1 MANVIESLFGLGLPQ
16 QQQAAPAFNPLGNL
30 SAMGAAAGAS
40 LRQNIAGAFGQQT
53 PQQAL
58 SSIIQQTQQQ
68 TDLGTPEGL
77 VQLANNLNQFPQFS
91 GIALAMRQEASKLS
105 EQKQKTQAEVFAR
118 GAQAQKD
125 IIETQVK
132 LRQVNLDEQ
141 LRQEL
146 SQLPENA
153 TEEEFNKVLM
163 KYGSPDKVI
172 AALQA
177 GEARRERMAFQRE
190 MQQQRI
196 DLARQNLELRIE
208 AADLKKMDKEE
219 ARQNKLQGA
228 LGVADNVITVAKTA
242 LGQVSGFTAGMLG
255 RPLSALGI
263 PAAVDLEEN
272 LKTIQANLGFKELQ
286 AMRDASPTGGALGQV
301 ALKELEFLQAA
312 LTSLSN
318 RQSPEQLS
326 KNLNKVVTHY
336 TNWRNAVSGQMP
348 SAQQPSVAEVPTAP
362 TRQMQPVAPTTPTE
376 STQGWKI
383 LNVR

>member
-1 MANVIESLFGLGLPQ
+1 MANVMQSLFGLSMQPQ
-16 QQQAAPAFNPLGNL
+16 QPVAADPLQAFSGLISGT
-30 SAMGAAAGAS
+30 GTS
-40 LRQNIAGAFGQQT
+40 LQQNITSAFGQMT

-58 SSIIQQTQQQ
+58 SGIVQRTQQEA
-68 TDLGTPEGL
+68 DLGTPEGL
-77 VQLANNLNQFPQFS
+77 IQLANNLNQLPQFS
-91 GIALAMRQEASKLS
+91 GLALAMRQEASNLAQ
-105 EQKQKTQAEVFAR
+105 QKQKTQAEVFAK

-125 IIETQVK
+125 IIETQK
-132 LRQVNLDEQ
+132 TLRQIDLDER

-153 TEEEFNKVLM
+153 TEEQFNKVLM

-172 AALQA
+172 ASLQA
-177 GEARRERMAFQRE
+177 GEARRERMSFQRE

-208 AADLKKMDKEE
+208 AADIKKMDKEE

-286 AMRDASPTGGALGQV
+286 AMREASPTGGALGQV

-318 RQSPEQLS
+318 RQSPEQLN

-348 SAQQPSVAEVPTAP
+348 SAQQPSAAEVPTAP
-362 TRQMQPVAPTTPTE
+362 TRQMQPVAPTTSGLPAGVTVE
-376 STQGWKI
+376 RI
-383 LNVR
+383 R

>member
-1 MANVIESLFGLGLPQ
+1 MANVMQSLFGLSMQPQ
-16 QQQAAPAFNPLGNL
+16 QPMAATPLQAVSGMISQAGESLQQ
-30 SAMGAAAGAS
+30 S
-40 LRQNIAGAFGQQT
+40 ITGAFGQQT

-58 SSIIQQTQQQ
+58 NRIIQQTQQQ
-68 TDLGTPEGL
+68 TDLSTPEGL
-77 VQLANNLNQFPQFS
+77 VQLANNVNQLPQFS
-91 GIALAMRQEASKLS
+91 GIALALRQEAANLS
-105 EQKQKTQAEVFAR
+105 QQQQKTQAEVYAR

-125 IIETQVK
+125 IVETQAK
-132 LRQVNLDEQ
+132 MRQVNLDEQ

-146 SQLPENA
+146 SKLPENA
-153 TEEEFNKVLM
+153 TEEQYNKILM

-172 AALQA
+172 ASLQA

-196 DLARQNLELRIE
+196 DLARQNLDLRIE
-208 AADLKKMDKEE
+208 AANLKKMDKEE

-228 LGVADNVITVAKTA
+228 LGVADNVVAVAKTA

-255 RPLSALGI
+255 KPLSALGV

-286 AMRDASPTGGALGQV
+286 TMRDASPTGGALGQV

-326 KNLNKVVTHY
+326 KNLNKVVLHY
-336 TNWRNAVSGQMP
+336 TNWRNAVSGQTP
-348 SAQQPSVAEVPTAP
+348 SAQQPSAAEVPPAP
-362 TRQMQPVAPTTPTE
+362 ATQAQPATPAQ

>member
-1 MANVIESLFGLGLPQ
+1 MANVMQSLFGLSMGQ
-16 QQQAAPAFNPLGNL
+16 QQPVASDPMQAFSGLIGRT
-30 SAMGAAAGAS
+30 GGS
-40 LRQNIAGAFGQQT
+40 LQQNITGAFGQQT

-58 SSIIQQTQQQ
+58 SSIIQRTQQEV
-68 TDLGTPEGL
+68 DLGTPEGL
-77 VQLANNLNQFPQFS
+77 VQLANNLNQLPQFS
-91 GIALAMRQEASKLS
+91 GMALAMRQEAANLAQ
-105 EQKQKTQAEVFAR
+105 QKQKTQAEVFAK

-125 IIETQVK
+125 IVETQAK
-132 LRQVNLDEQ
+132 MRQVNLDEQ

-146 SQLPENA
+146 SQLPSTA
-153 TEEEFNKVLM
+153 TEEDYNRVLM

-172 AALQA
+172 ASLQA

-219 ARQNKLQGA
+219 ARQNKLQGS

-286 AMRDASPTGGALGQV
+286 VMREASPTGGALGQV

-326 KNLNKVVTHY
+326 KNLNKVVLHY

-348 SAQQPSVAEVPTAP
+348 STQQPSVAEVPTAP
-362 TRQMQPVAPTTPTE
+362 QTQPAVPAQ

>member
-1 MANVIESLFGLGLPQ
+1 MANVMQSLFNIDLEQRQPVATDPLQAVSGLIGRT
-16 QQQAAPAFNPLGNL
+16 
-30 SAMGAAAGAS
+30 GAS
-40 LRQNIAGAFGQQT
+40 LRQNITGAFGQQT
-53 PQQAL
+53 PRQAL
-58 SSIIQQTQQQ
+58 NSIIQQTQQEA
-68 TDLGTPEGL
+68 DLSTPEGL
-77 VQLANNLNQFPQFS
+77 ITLANNLNQLPQFA
-91 GIALAMRQEASKLS
+91 GIALAMRQEAADLS
-105 EQKQKTQAEVFAR
+105 QQKQKTQADVFAK

-125 IIETQVK
+125 IIETQAK

-153 TEEEFNKVLM
+153 TEEQYNKVLM

-172 AALQA
+172 ASLQS

-196 DLARQNLELRIE
+196 DMARDALNLRIE

-219 ARQNKLQGA
+219 ARQSKLQGA
-228 LGVADNVITVAKTA
+228 LGVADNVISVAQTA
-242 LGQVSGFTAGMLG
+242 LKQVSGFTAGMLG
-255 RPLSALGI
+255 RPLSALGV

-318 RQSPEQLS
+318 RQSPEQLN
-326 KNLNKVVTHY
+326 KNLNKVVKHY
-336 TNWRNAVSGQMP
+336 TNWRNVVSGQMP
-348 SAQQPSVAEVPTAP
+348 AEVQPSAAEVPTAP
-362 TRQMQPVAPTTPTE
+362 TRPIQSVAPVE

>member
-1 MANVIESLFGLGLPQ
+1 
-16 QQQAAPAFNPLGNL
+16 
-30 SAMGAAAGAS
+30 
-40 LRQNIAGAFGQQT
+40 
-53 PQQAL
+53 L

-68 TDLGTPEGL
+68 ADLGTPEGL
-77 VQLANNLNQFPQFS
+77 IQLANNLNQLPQFS
-91 GIALAMRQEASKLS
+91 GMAVAIRQEASNLA
-105 EQKQKTQAEVFAR
+105 QQMQRTQADVFAK

-125 IIETQVK
+125 IIETQAK
-132 LRQVNLDEQ
+132 MRQVNLDEQ

-146 SQLPENA
+146 SSLPADA
-153 TEEEFNKVLM
+153 TEEQYNRVLM

-172 AALQA
+172 ASLQA
-177 GEARRERMAFQRE
+177 GEARRERMSFQRE

-196 DLARQNLELRIE
+196 DLARANYEFRVE
-208 AADLKKMDKEE
+208 VADLKKMDKEE

-228 LGVADNVITVAKTA
+228 LGVADNVISVAQTA

-255 RPLSALGI
+255 KPLSALGI

-312 LTSLSN
+312 LTSLNN
-318 RQSPEQLS
+318 RQSPDQLR
-326 KNLNKVVTHY
+326 KNLNKVVLHY

-348 SAQQPSVAEVPTAP
+348 GQQAPSAAEVPTAP
-362 TRQMQPVAPTTPTE
+362 TTRQQPTTPTQ
-376 STQGWKI
+376 SQQGWSI
-383 LNVR
+383 INVR

>member
-1 MANVIESLFGLGLPQ
+1 MQSLFGLSMQPQ
-16 QQQAAPAFNPLGNL
+16 QPVAADPLQAFSGLISGT
-30 SAMGAAAGAS
+30 GTS
-40 LRQNIAGAFGQQT
+40 LQQNITSAFGQMT

-58 SSIIQQTQQQ
+58 SGIVQRTQQEA
-68 TDLGTPEGL
+68 DLGTPEGL
-77 VQLANNLNQFPQFS
+77 IQLANNLNQLPQFS
-91 GIALAMRQEASKLS
+91 GLALAMRQEASNLAQ
-105 EQKQKTQAEVFAR
+105 QKQKTQAEVFAK

-125 IIETQVK
+125 IIETQK
-132 LRQVNLDEQ
+132 TLRQIDLDEK

-153 TEEEFNKVLM
+153 TEEQFNKVLM

-172 AALQA
+172 ASLQA
-177 GEARRERMAFQRE
+177 GEARRERMSFQRE

-208 AADLKKMDKEE
+208 AADIKKMDKEE

-318 RQSPEQLS
+318 RQSPEQLN

-348 SAQQPSVAEVPTAP
+348 SAQQPSAAEVPTVP
-362 TRQMQPVAPTTPTE
+362 TRQMQPVAPTAPTE

>member
-1 MANVIESLFGLGLPQ
+1 MANVMESLFGLTMGQRQPVAADPLQAYSGLIS
-16 QQQAAPAFNPLGNL
+16 GT
-30 SAMGAAAGAS
+30 GAS
-40 LRQNIAGAFGQQT
+40 LQQNITSAFGQMT

-68 TDLGTPEGL
+68 ADLGTPEGL
-77 VQLANNLNQFPQFS
+77 IQLANNLNQLPQFS
-91 GIALAMRQEASKLS
+91 GMALAMRQEATNLAQ
-105 EQKQKTQAEVFAR
+105 QKQKTQAEVFAK

-125 IIETQVK
+125 ILETQVK
-132 LRQVNLDEQ
+132 MRQVNLDEQ

-146 SQLPENA
+146 SQLPATA
-153 TEEEFNKVLM
+153 TEEDYNKVLI

-177 GEARRERMAFQRE
+177 GEARRERMAFQRD

-196 DLARQNLELRIE
+196 DIARQNLDLRIE

-228 LGVADNVITVAKTA
+228 LGVADNVVSVAQIA

-255 RPLSALGI
+255 KPLSSLGV

-286 AMRDASPTGGALGQV
+286 AMREASPTGGALGQV

-318 RQSPEQLS
+318 RQSPEQLR

-336 TNWRNAVSGQMP
+336 TNWRNAVSGQMA
-348 SAQQPSVAEVPTAP
+348 SVQQPSAAEVPTAP
-362 TRQMQPVAPTTPTE
+362 TRQMQSVAPTVPTE

>member
-1 MANVIESLFGLGLPQ
+1 MASITQSLFGLQTDPV
-16 QQQAAPAFNPLGNL
+16 
-30 SAMGAAAGAS
+30 AAAMRPVDPLQAYTGLIGGVGAS
-40 LRQNIAGAFGQQT
+40 MQQNITQAFGQQT
-53 PQQAL
+53 PQQAFN
-58 SSIIQQTQQQ
+58 SILQQTQQQ
-68 TDLGTPEGL
+68 ADLSTPEGL
-77 VQLANNLNQFPQFS
+77 IQLANNLNQLPQFS
-91 GIALAMRQEASKLS
+91 GMAVAMRQQAADLTQ
-105 EQKQKTQAEVFAR
+105 QKQKTQAEVFAK

-125 IIETQVK
+125 IIETQAK

-146 SQLPENA
+146 SNLPADA
-153 TEEEFNKVLM
+153 TEEQYNRVLM

-172 AALQA
+172 ASLQA

-196 DLARQNLELRIE
+196 DLARANYDLRVE

-228 LGVADNVITVAKTA
+228 LGVADNVISVAQTA

-255 RPLSALGI
+255 KPLSALGI

-312 LTSLSN
+312 LTSLNN
-318 RQSPEQLS
+318 RQSPDQLR
-326 KNLNKVVTHY
+326 KNLNKVVLHY
-336 TNWRNAVSGQMP
+336 SNWRNAVSGQLP
-348 SAQQPSVAEVPTAP
+348 SQQTPSQAEVPPA
-362 TRQMQPVAPTTPTE
+362 PVARQQPTTPVQ
-376 STQGWKI
+376 SQQGWSI
-383 LNVR
+383 INVR